1 MSLRAFL
8 GDPALKNETLNRV
21 REGWEA
27 RQIIPLIYLKW
38 SSGAGVASLA
48 GSIAQTQDPG
58 LFVTRTG
65 LPLELALLC
74 EILINTGITFED
86 DEASP
91 RGFTMSG
98 DERIWSFGMEW
109 LEAIAVDDDLSD
121 VVTRFQS
128 IFLKQIQSDDFPLS
142 ASIDPAVRSVAQ
154 EILQLW
160 EGERSGEPVPARAWR
175 PVRANALRVSEG
187 GGDPA
192 GYAVAELVESLA
204 WPRAEIATEL
214 PVICQKFL
222 QSCLQV
228 LAATFLSPQDRMD
241 WTKGQVAQR
250 DLRRIRS
257 EAQYADLSDEELLDR
272 RPEIKQA
279 MFAPQHPEM
288 AARMDKA
295 KQKARSAL
303 VPFLRQQMDGLL
315 TLLRRTS
322 D

>member
-48 GSIAQTQDPG
+48 GTIAQTQDPG
-58 LFVTRTG
+58 LFVARTG

-86 DEASP
+86 DAASP

-98 DERIWSFGMEW
+98 DARIWSFGMEW
-109 LEAIAVDDDLSD
+109 LEAITVDDDLSD
-121 VVTRFQS
+121 VATRFLS
-128 IFLKQIQSDDFPLS
+128 VFLKQILSDDFPLS
-142 ASIDPAVRSVAQ
+142 ANIDPAVRSVAQ
-154 EILQLW
+154 EILRLW
-160 EGERSGEPVPARAWR
+160 EGESGGEPVPARAWR
-175 PVRANALRVSEG
+175 PVRANALRASEG
-187 GGDPA
+187 SGDPA
-192 GYAVAELVESLA
+192 GYAVSDLVESLA

-214 PVICQKFL
+214 PVIYQKFL

-228 LAATFLSPQDRMD
+228 MTATFLAPQDRTD
-241 WTKGQVAQR
+241 WTQSQVAQR
-250 DLRRIRS
+250 ELRRVRT
-257 EAQYADLSDEELLDR
+257 EPQYADLSDEELLDR
-272 RPEIKQA
+272 HPEIRQA
-279 MFAPQHPEM
+279 MRAPQQPEM

-295 KQKARSAL
+295 KQQARAAMG
-303 VPFLRQQMDGLL
+303 PFLYQQMDGLL
-315 TLLRRTS
+315 NLLRRTS